1 VTTEHK
7 ITVKAQRDDGRD
19 GGELTMAK
27 LRRFLDEFDKATAN
41 AAGPQVDAVLA
52 LKPKARVTFGGHLK
66 SITVTVPDTPAT

>member
-1 VTTEHK
+1 MSTEHT

-19 GGELTMAK
+19 GSELTIAD
-27 LRRFLDEFDKATAN
+27 LRQFLAQVDPN
-41 AAGPQVDAVLA
+41 AANNA